1 MKRLLTF
8 LILACAM
15 GAFAQKKLNVVA
27 TLPDYGA
34 IAAAIGGDKIA
45 VTTLARGTEDP
56 HFVDAK
62 PSFIRMLNRADLLI
76 EGGAEL
82 EIGWLPP
89 LLEGAR
95 NRKITG
101 NSPGHL
107 VLAAGMQL
115 LDITDRP
122 VDRSMGDVHTRGN
135 PHFWLDPE
143 NGKKIAQLIADRL
156 AELDK
161 PAAASYRQNLQ
172 AFTTRLDAKIQQ
184 WTAAM
189 KPFAGT
195 PLLTYHKSY

>member
-62 PSFIRMLNRADLLI
+62 PSFLRVLNRADLLI

-89 LLEGAR
+89 LVAGAR
-95 NRKITG
+95 NKAIVPGGSG
-101 NSPGHL
+101 NLMLSKYVRLLEVP
-107 VLAAGMQL
+107 AGP
-115 LDITDRP
+115 I
-122 VDRSMGDVHTRGN
+122 DRSMGDVHPSGN
-135 PHFWLDPE
+135 PHFNLDPL
-143 NGKKIAQLIADRL
+143 NGK
-156 AELDK
+156 
-161 PAAASYRQNLQ
+161 
-172 AFTTRLDAKIQQ
+172 
-184 WTAAM
+184 
-189 KPFAGT
+189 
-195 PLLTYHKSY
+195 